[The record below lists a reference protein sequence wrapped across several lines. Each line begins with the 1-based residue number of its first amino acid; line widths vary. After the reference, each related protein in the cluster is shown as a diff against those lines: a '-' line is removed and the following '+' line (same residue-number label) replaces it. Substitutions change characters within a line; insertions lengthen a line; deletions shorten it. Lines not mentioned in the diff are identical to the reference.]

1 MSHASTDEL
10 IASARAQRQ
19 GVGAFNVITLE
30 HAEAVVLGAERAS
43 RPVILQ
49 ISENAI
55 NFHSGQLHPVAAACS
70 ELARQSHVPVALHL
84 DHVTDRGLLS
94 GLEETSISSVMFD
107 ASKLSYE
114 DNVAATAD
122 VARWARRRGLHLEAE
137 LGEVGGKDGAHATGV
152 RTDPAEAARF
162 VARTGVDSLAVA
174 VGNSHAMTS
183 RTADVDLALIAEL
196 REAVPV
202 PLVLHGSSGVADSSL
217 AAAVAAGMV
226 KINVG
231 TALNIAYTSAA
242 RLGLADAALVDPR
255 TFLRAAREA
264 MASQVQHLLR
274 VVAPS

>member
-10 IASARAQRQ
+10 ISSARAHRQ

-55 NFHSGQLHPVAAACS
+55 NFHSGQLHPLAAACS
-70 ELARQSHVPVALHL
+70 ELAGRSTVPVALHL

-94 GLEETSISSVMFD
+94 DLEQTSISSVMFD

-122 VARWARRRGLHLEAE
+122 VARWARARGLHLEAE
-137 LGEVGGKDGAHATGV
+137 LGEVGGKDGAHAPGV
-152 RTDPAEAARF
+152 RTDPQEAARF
-162 VARTGVDSLAVA
+162 VARTGVGSLAVA

-183 RTADVDLALIAEL
+183 RTADVDVTLIAEL

-231 TALNIAYTSAA
+231 TALNMAYTSAA
-242 RLGLADAALVDPR
+242 RVGLADAALVDPR